1 MNDISIKR
9 IKNILCLAEQGVQTI
24 PYDKV
29 EVMADGPNG
38 IRQVTL
44 SIGFTQYGGNLGKVL
59 VEYNRRGGQLG
70 AELSGYKMNNS
81 GLPSNAQFKALL
93 KKAGNDPVMQ
103 ATQEDLYTSLYIGPA
118 IRWGEAEGFV
128 EPLSYLVM
136 CDSFLHSG
144 SILGF
149 LRQRFAEKTPKAGG
163 LEKVWIRD
171 YVNARHA
178 WLAGHASQLLQNT
191 VYRTNY
197 LKALIAKEDWGM
209 DSANTVAMNGIMPT
223 HYVG

>member
-1 MNDISIKR
+1 
-9 IKNILCLAEQGVQTI
+9 
-24 PYDKV
+24 
-29 EVMADGPNG
+29 MADGPNG

-59 VEYNRRGGQLG
+59 VEYNLRGGQLD

-118 IRWGEAEGFV
+118 IKWAEAEGFV
-128 EPLSYLVM
+128 EPLSYLVI

-144 SILGF
+144 SMLGF
-149 LRQRFAEKTPKAGG
+149 LRERFPEKTPKNGG
-163 LEKVWIRD
+163 DEKAWIKAYVRERD
-171 YVNARHA
+171 K
-178 WLAGHASQLLQNT
+178 WLGGHSNKLLRNT
-191 VYRTNY
+191 VYRTQY
-197 LKALIAKEDWGM
+197 FRDLIALDDWGL
-209 DSANTVAMNGIMPT
+209 DKSHQVAMNGTKPT
-223 HYVG
+223 QFTP